1 MVTKTLKGIH
11 DLEWRSKRRNVFFH
25 CSSILCDACWRFV
38 FPPCIALQ
46 GAHTQKLQYIRKVAV
61 RTVSTYFMCL
71 FFVSGLFVLPFFY
84 PFIIFSIW
92 QMCLCC
98 WVIRVN
104 SYLDLVGCSLFVWL
118 SSGIPCFR
126 YESGILEFQTTIPIT
141 IVPIPFVCWG
151 VTSML
156 PAGSLWLCAGSASKR
171 SLTLLNLVVSRPC
184 SVSGRKEAF
193 VGMLPDPVIT
203 PHP

>member
-1 MVTKTLKGIH
+1 MLEIRLPTIH
-11 DLEWRSKRRNVFFH
+11 CPAGCTHTHKNY
-25 CSSILCDACWRFV
+25 SIYA
-38 FPPCIALQ
+38 
-46 GAHTQKLQYIRKVAV
+46 KLQYVLLAHILCACFLSVA
-61 RTVSTYFMCL
+61 YL
-71 FFVSGLFVLPFFY
+71 FFHFSIRLF
-84 PFIIFSIW
+84 IFSIW